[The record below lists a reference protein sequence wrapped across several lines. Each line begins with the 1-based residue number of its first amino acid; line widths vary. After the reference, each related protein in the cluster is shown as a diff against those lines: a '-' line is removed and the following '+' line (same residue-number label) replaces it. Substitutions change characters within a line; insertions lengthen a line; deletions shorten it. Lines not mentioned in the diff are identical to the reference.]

1 MPGEADFTR
10 VSFQRYEIKI
20 KDPEPVKVGEAFN
33 TLSTVSLWGDKRIG
47 AKAELQ
53 WRISLAL
60 LVPIIVLMA
69 VPLSKVN
76 PRQGRY
82 LKLLPSI
89 MLHLSYVAVLMVAKD
104 ALERGK
110 IPAVLGIM
118 WVHVPF
124 LLLGVLLNYWP
135 TLKLALRAEEKV
147 SVQQASIKQEVS

>member
-1 MPGEADFTR
+1 M
-10 VSFQRYEIKI
+10 
-20 KDPEPVKVGEAFN
+20 
-33 TLSTVSLWGDKRIG
+33 STKLLWDDKRVG

-104 ALERGK
+104 AMARGK
-110 IPAVLGIM
+110 IPAALGIM

-135 TLKLALRAEEKV
+135 TLKLTLRAEEKGL
-147 SVQQASIKQEVS
+147 VQQTGLKQEAS